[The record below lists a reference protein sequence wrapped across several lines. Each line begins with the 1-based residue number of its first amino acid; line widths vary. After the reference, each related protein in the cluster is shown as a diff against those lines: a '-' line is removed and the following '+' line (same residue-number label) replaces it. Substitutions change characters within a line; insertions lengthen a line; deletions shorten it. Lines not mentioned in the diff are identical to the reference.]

1 MVYTEKETALYLH
14 SVLTCTF
21 WNGCSES
28 GVFLFKRTD
37 LGWVGAS
44 GVGGRLWKGS
54 AGVGARGWGGGGVGE
69 GAGNESGSQQKVYNL
84 SALCP

>member
-21 WNGCSES
+21 WDGCSES
-28 GVFLFKRTD
+28 GVVLFKITD
-37 LGWVGAS
+37 LGWVGAG

-54 AGVGARGWGGGGVGE
+54 AGVREWGGEGVGGRRGGGE
-69 GAGNESGSQQKVYNL
+69 
-84 SALCP
+84 